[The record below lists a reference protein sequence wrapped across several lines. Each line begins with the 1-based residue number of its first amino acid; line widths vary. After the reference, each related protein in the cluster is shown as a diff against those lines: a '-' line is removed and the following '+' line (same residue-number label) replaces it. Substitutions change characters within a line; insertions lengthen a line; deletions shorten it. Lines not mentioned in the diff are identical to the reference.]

1 MGFQKVRLDTVTTRT
16 KSAAL
21 MNPFN
26 LALLAALTRASNV
39 LTLVLSIIFHPLYFL
54 ISRFWFWFSSLL
66 FLYLLSHF
74 YFYFPCPPPQPSSC
88 TTWALVGII
97 LEFTFLAENQ
107 LPKGRRFSCV
117 LMVSCLC
124 SSLKIQLC
132 QSRSR
137 FYRSVCSTHHST
149 LLTAGCGNTLV

>member
-54 ISRFWFWFSSLL
+54 ISHFWFWFSSLFFSIF
-66 FLYLLSHF
+66 FLTFISS
-74 YFYFPCPPPQPSSC
+74 PPTPPPASSC
-88 TTWALVGII
+88 TTLALVGII

-132 QSRSR
+132 QSRST